1 MVPQFKLK
9 MNGIEGS
16 MEVPKSVETRKHPCG
31 KAEMMACKKCICVGK
46 VFPAKG
52 EPLTHTRCENAFES
66 HPYIH
71 AREQASQL
79 PTHAFLGLSS

>member
-1 MVPQFKLK
+1 MWQSRDDGMQK
-9 MNGIEGS
+9 MH
-16 MEVPKSVETRKHPCG
+16 MCG
-31 KAEMMACKKCICVGK
+31 G
-46 VFPAKG
+46 FPAKG

-71 AREQASQL
+71 ACEQASQL